1 MEKDEEGFETVRKMK
16 KGNRKGEVKV
26 DVIQR
31 LGPNPRITEMSS
43 DDVGTGY
50 DELTNLPPPL
60 KSDWSDDT
68 PIAGPSRF

>member
-1 MEKDEEGFETVRKMK
+1 MK

-31 LGPNPRITEMSS
+31 MGPKPRISEMTS

-50 DELTNLPPPL
+50 DELNKLPPPE
-60 KSDWSDDT
+60 KNDWSDNT
-68 PIAGPSRF
+68 PIAGPRRF

>member
-1 MEKDEEGFETVRKMK
+1 MVRKMK
-16 KGNRKGEVKV
+16 KENKKGEVKV

-31 LGPNPRITEMSS
+31 MGPNPRISEMTS

-50 DELTNLPPPL
+50 DELTKLPPPT